1 MAQLRAFWAEVV
13 RGGCSGLKKYMS
25 ALPSSLII
33 SSFAPNKVTPF
44 FRKNLAASLVP
55 VLQCLICLIHCHL
68 WWPSRREQHK
78 DAPYSSIIYIYPNQH
93 MDLISYL
100 YNTWICLNSKLL
112 APWSNVPMNID
123 TCIGVAQFTTR
134 SKCSSWQHLHTILR
148 NLHVVTVEFCIL
160 HFLDCSISPSVKIP
174 KRSDSVPVVGYF
186 NLRASSSAMLYDLTA
201 LASHLPNSTVQQ

>member
-112 APWSNVPMNID
+112 AHEHRHMYW
-123 TCIGVAQFTTR
+123 CG
-134 SKCSSWQHLHTILR
+134 TIHNTFKVFKLAAFAH
-148 NLHVVTVEFCIL
+148 NLAKLAC
-160 HFLDCSISPSVKIP
+160 
-174 KRSDSVPVVGYF
+174 SDSGV
-186 NLRASSSAMLYDLTA
+186 LYTAFPRLLDLTFG
-201 LASHLPNSTVQQ
+201 

>member
-25 ALPSSLII
+25 ALPSSLMI

-78 DAPYSSIIYIYPNQH
+78 DVPYSSIIAISKPTHGSNFILIQYLNLSEFQIIGPLEQRAHEHRH
-93 MDLISYL
+93 MYWCGTIHNTFKVFKLAAFAHNLAKLACSDGGVL
-100 YNTWICLNSKLL
+100 YTAFPRLL
-112 APWSNVPMNID
+112 
-123 TCIGVAQFTTR
+123 
-134 SKCSSWQHLHTILR
+134 
-148 NLHVVTVEFCIL
+148 
-160 HFLDCSISPSVKIP
+160 
-174 KRSDSVPVVGYF
+174 
-186 NLRASSSAMLYDLTA
+186 DLTFR
-201 LASHLPNSTVQQ
+201 